1 MPPVH
6 GGRKQ
11 ILSTVEMS
19 RNADLEGKLL
29 TSNRPHINEEL
40 ALRTIKD
47 KL

>member
-1 MPPVH
+1 MEEE
-6 GGRKQ
+6 RKSCP
-11 ILSTVEMS
+11 LLKCPEM
-19 RNADLEGKLL
+19 RIWRDKLL